1 MTAEWLLLAVAPLVG
16 IVIGLMP
23 GLGALFV
30 MLMLYPM
37 LLHVS
42 PWIVVVFYAMMLA
55 ARDFSGSVAALGF
68 GMLGEVSSGPALR
81 EREIIV
87 SHGSTRQALM
97 DTMWASQVGVIIS
110 TVLLLTA
117 VMVGSST
124 AWLFRSDIQA
134 VFMLGAVMFLLAWA
148 QQSWWKNFLL
158 MAVGYLIGA
167 VGYNM
172 RTGTDFMTFG
182 NAYLTGGIPLLPVI
196 LGVYAVPTMLRIAN
210 NVAPTVP
217 VQIKPGGAADRN
229 WGSMVR
235 GGAIGAVC
243 GVVPYVG
250 CVITSNLAHWVERWR
265 SPSHSLSHSLS
276 RLSAAEA
283 ANNAAHITSL
293 IPFIV
298 MGLAVQPSELVL
310 LEILHTQ
317 GIRPQDIMG
326 LVFTV
331 ACGVAVSAAVSGW
344 LCGHLVAGLLNWFK
358 QWYWIIVLTLTVLL
372 LLNVAWMGWTAD
384 QTWYYVAVFAVSL
397 IVGLILQR
405 RVDALPLVL
414 VLLLQNQLDIVL
426 PRIYQFYLS

>member
-1 MTAEWLLLAVAPLVG
+1 MTAEWLLLALAPVVG

-42 PWIVVVFYAMMLA
+42 PWIVVIFYAMMLA

-81 EREIIV
+81 EREIIL
-87 SHGSTRQALM
+87 SYGSTRQALM
-97 DTMWASQVGVIIS
+97 DTMWASQVGVVVS
-110 TVLLLTA
+110 TVLMLTA
-117 VMVGSST
+117 VMMST
-124 AWLFRSDIQA
+124 STSWLFRSDVQA
-134 VFMLGAVMFLLAWA
+134 VFMLGTVMFLLAWA
-148 QQSWWKNFLL
+148 NQAWWKNLLL
-158 MAVGYLIGA
+158 MAAGYLIGA

-172 RTGTDFMTFG
+172 RTGADFMTFG
-182 NAYLTGGIPLLPVI
+182 NAYLTGGIPVLPVI
-196 LGVYAVPTMLRIAN
+196 LGIYAVPVMLRIAN
-210 NVAPTVP
+210 NVAPTTP
-217 VQIKPGGAADRN
+217 VQIKQGWVAGRN

-235 GGAIGAVC
+235 GSVIGSVC
-243 GVVPYVG
+243 GVIPYVG

-265 SPSHSLSHSLS
+265 SPSCSLSHSLS

-310 LEILHTQ
+310 LEVLHSQ
-317 GIRPQDIMG
+317 GVRPQDLVG
-326 LVFTV
+326 LVFAV
-331 ACGVAVSAAVSGW
+331 ALGVSASAATAGW
-344 LCGHLVAGLLNWFK
+344 LCGSVVASLMSWF
-358 QWYWIIVLTLTVLL
+358 QRWYWVIVTVLL
-372 LLNVAWMGWTAD
+372 VLLLSNVVWLGWSSD
-384 QTWYYVAVFAVSL
+384 QAMYYVITFAVSVVL
-397 IVGLILQR
+397 GMTLHR
-405 RVDALPLVL
+405 HVDALPLVL
-414 VLLLQNQLDIVL
+414 LLLLQNQLDIVL